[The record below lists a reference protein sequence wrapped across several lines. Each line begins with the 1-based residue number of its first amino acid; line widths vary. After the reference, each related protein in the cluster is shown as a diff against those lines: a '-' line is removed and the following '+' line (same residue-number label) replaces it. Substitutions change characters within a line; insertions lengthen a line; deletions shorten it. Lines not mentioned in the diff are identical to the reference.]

1 MVGTVATLL
10 AVPGYLVFIPLMGAR
25 GVALVTTVCVAAY
38 ALVLLFIAERR
49 FARGAFAGIWG
60 TAWRN
65 ALMSMPGCGIML
77 AVMHDGFHLLSGLH
91 PLLQQ
96 FLVLLVG
103 GLLFVGSWLVLSWF
117 FHRDYF
123 YVVASPF
130 LRRMRRAGQR

>member
-1 MVGTVATLL
+1 
-10 AVPGYLVFIPLMGAR
+10 
-25 GVALVTTVCVAAY
+25 
-38 ALVLLFIAERR
+38 
-49 FARGAFAGIWG
+49 
-60 TAWRN
+60 
-65 ALMSMPGCGIML
+65 ML